1 MGQRVI
7 RVGIIGAGFVGSALV
22 ELLSDPSRHLA
33 LVDAATA
40 PIEVV
45 GVCVRDATK
54 PHPAVASGLIT
65 TDAEGLIDTE
75 GLDILVEV
83 AGGLEPARSYIERAL
98 DRGVSVV
105 SANKALMAEAGTELA
120 QRAHEHGADLFYEA
134 AVGGGIPILR
144 ALRTSLA
151 GERIER
157 VMGIVNGTTNFI
169 LSKMTSEGRD
179 YAEAPREAPAPR
191 LRGGRPH
198 RRRRGLRRGGQGA
211 DPRLAGLRHGARG
224 RGDLARGHRRGARG
238 GRRVRPARRLR
249 DQAAGRG
256 RAGRRARR
264 LAPRPPGDGAPRPP
278 PRGGQRRHER
288 RLRRGD
294 RGGPADVAGPGRG
307 RAAHGHRGP
316 RRRARRRAQPRER
329 APRRALQRRHDPHG
343 GRGRGDLERLL
354 PQPRRARRARRALE
368 RGRGPRSSPRL
379 PHPRRAHQRR
389 ARDPRRA
396 REAGG
401 RRLDRRVPAGHRWG
415 RVVTGWRGLLVEYAG
430 WLDLDGVDDVVTLQ
444 EGNTPLIRADRL
456 SERLEADVWLKF
468 EGLNPSGSFKDR
480 GMTMAITKAKAANV
494 RTVIC
499 GSTGNTSAAAAAYA
513 AKAGMDCVVLV
524 PEGKISLGKLAQ
536 AIVYGAQVIQIRGN
550 FDQALNLARELTQ
563 HLPIT
568 IVNSINPDRIEGQ
581 KTGAFEIV
589 DVLGRAPDVLSIPV
603 GNAGNITAYWRG
615 FTQYHFAERC
625 KELPKMW
632 GFQAAGA
639 APIVLGHP
647 VTNPET
653 IATAIRIGNPA
664 SWVPALEV
672 IHESLGDIRAVT
684 DDEILDASRFLA
696 RYESIFCEPASAA
709 SVAGVLKYGVPEGS
723 TVVCVLTGN
732 GLKDPDTAVSTSA
745 SPPVVD
751 ATIKALLHEL
761 E

>member
-1 MGQRVI
+1 MDTPVI
-7 RVGIIGAGFVGSALV
+7 RVGIIGAGFVGGALV
-22 ELLSDPSRHLA
+22 ELLNDESRHVA

-40 PIEVV
+40 TIELV
-45 GVCVRDATK
+45 GVAVRDASK
-54 PHPAVASGLIT
+54 PRPGIPTELLT
-65 TDAEGLIDTE
+65 TDAMALASRAD
-75 GLDILVEV
+75 LDILVEL
-83 AGGLEPARSYIERAL
+83 AGGIEPARSYIEAAL
-98 DRGVSVV
+98 NNGVSVV
-105 SANKALMAEAGTELA
+105 TANKALMAESGTALA
-120 QRAHEHGADLFYEA
+120 QLAHQHGADLFYEA
-134 AVGGGIPILR
+134 AVGGAIPILR
-144 ALRTSLA
+144 ALRSSLA

-179 YAEAPREAPAPR
+179 YAEALGYAEADPTADVEGYDAAAKVQILASLAFGTALEGEEISREGIAGVRAVDVEFARRAGYVIKLLGVAARVGEHGVSRRVLPAMLPHD
-191 LRGGRPH
+191 LPLAAVNGAMNAVFVEGTAAGPLMWLGQGAGGRPTATAVL
-198 RRRRGLRRGGQGA
+198 GDVLDA
-211 DPRLAGLRHGARG
+211 ARN
-224 RGDLARGHRRGARG
+224 
-238 GRRVRPARRLR
+238 RVS
-249 DQAAGRG
+249 G
-256 RAGRRARR
+256 
-264 LAPRPPGDGAPRPP
+264 
-278 PRGGQRRHER
+278 
-288 RLRRGD
+288 
-294 RGGPADVAGPGRG
+294 
-307 RAAHGHRGP
+307 
-316 RRRARRRAQPRER
+316 
-329 APRRALQRRHDPHG
+329 RHDVPFSVDAPLAAVAVG
-343 GRGRGDLERLL
+343 EISSVFYLSLDVLDEPGVLASVVGVFGRHRVSIQSMEQSGVGDEARLSFLTHVARTSDGR
-354 PQPRRARRARRALE
+354 
-368 RGRGPRSSPRL
+368 S
-379 PHPRRAHQRR
+379 
-389 ARDPRRA
+389 
-396 REAGG
+396 
-401 RRLDRRVPAGHRWG
+401 
-415 RVVTGWRGLLVEYAG
+415 T
-430 WLDLDGVDDVVTLQ
+430 LDGVDDVVTLQ

-684 DDEILDASRFLA
+684 DDEIIDAYKYVA
-696 RYESIFCEPASAA
+696 RDESIFCEPASAA
-709 SVAGVLKYGVPEGS
+709 SVAGIIKYGVPKDS

-732 GLKDPDTAVSTSA
+732 GLKDPDTAVDTSVT
-745 SPPVVD
+745 PDVVD
-751 ATIKALLHEL
+751 ATLKALLAKL
-761 E
+761 S